1 MVKPLEGK
9 VALVTGAGRGIG
21 KGVALGLGEAGAIV
35 YIIPNSV
42 EQCTLDYANIGSIP
56 NFIVQYPT
64 GFGISGRTVS
74 EENDSSKGTIYQTA
88 QQVNKLGGKGIAVRC
103 DHRHDDEVTALFK
116 QLEEESGGKLYQIL
130 VGIVH

>member
-1 MVKPLEGK
+1 
-9 VALVTGAGRGIG
+9 
-21 KGVALGLGEAGAIV
+21 
-35 YIIPNSV
+35 
-42 EQCTLDYANIGSIP
+42 
-56 NFIVQYPT
+56 VQYPT

-130 VGIVH
+130 VGTVH